1 MKRRRFII
9 DGSKVFLSALYIPNF
24 ISEYPQHIGIE
35 IEQITFGSDHH
46 FFGYIGQ
53 SLTIPW
59 NKNGNHIVC
68 LSSSF
73 HDHLPGEGE
82 AANVNLIDLD
92 RKIKGHYLVEKLDE
106 SQGWNPQQGT
116 MFYWNP
122 QRPDHQFF
130 FNDRDPKSGV
140 VFTVL
145 YDIIKRQ
152 RVKTFHYANKSF
164 GNSGVCPLGKYFLAI
179 NYARMARLRPVT
191 GYKGSYD
198 WTDSISAP
206 KDDGIAIVN
215 IKTGEKEILIS
226 FEQMANGL
234 EQNGFDVKDRN
245 LFINHTLWSR
255 DGQWIYFF
263 VRAGWKSDK
272 DGREGLNAACS
283 IKVDG
288 TQFIAGH
295 QHIGGHPEWFQ
306 GTQIIG
312 SNKNQQVIYDILQK
326 KIIGTI
332 GSSDIFPRPGGDISL
347 SPDGKWLV
355 NGYNNKSGA
364 NFYSIMNL
372 KTGAWVKTLSFETGD
387 YKKDLRID
395 PAPRWNHNNNQIL
408 VSGLDKNKIRQ
419 LFVISINYK
428 SV

>member
-1 MKRRRFII
+1 
-9 DGSKVFLSALYIPNF
+9 
-24 ISEYPQHIGIE
+24 
-35 IEQITFGSDHH
+35 
-46 FFGYIGQ
+46 
-53 SLTIPW
+53 
-59 NKNGNHIVC
+59 
-68 LSSSF
+68 
-73 HDHLPGEGE
+73 
-82 AANVNLIDLD
+82 
-92 RKIKGHYLVEKLDE
+92 
-106 SQGWNPQQGT
+106 
-116 MFYWNP
+116 
-122 QRPDHQFF
+122 
-130 FNDRDPKSGV
+130 
-140 VFTVL
+140 
-145 YDIIKRQ
+145 
-152 RVKTFHYANKSF
+152 
-164 GNSGVCPLGKYFLAI
+164 
-179 NYARMARLRPVT
+179 
-191 GYKGSYD
+191 
-198 WTDSISAP
+198 
-206 KDDGIAIVN
+206 
-215 IKTGEKEILIS
+215 
-226 FEQMANGL
+226 MANSL

-332 GSSDIFPRPGGDISL
+332 GNSDIFPKPGGDISV

-372 KTGAWVKTLSFETGD
+372 KTGAWVKTPSFETGD

-419 LFVISINYK
+419 LFVISIHHK
-428 SV
+428 FV